1 MGGRQGREGVAQWPR
16 RAGVGR
22 QAHSAAPPHPRSG
35 GRIEG
40 PVFSLVMM
48 KSADRPFVHNRMA
61 DSGTDIRGWPAGGG
75 AECVHSLLHV
85 TDRQRR
91 GQPPPSPSR
100 HAPERRPPPAP
111 PPPPPPLPSPPP
123 CPSVWGARGGA
134 RPGGGGGGPPPTRRP
149 AA

>member
-91 GQPPPSPSR
+91 GPLLPPPL
-100 HAPERRPPPAP
+100 RRPTHCPPAP
-111 PPPPPPLPSPPP
+111 PLHRPL
-123 CPSVWGARGGA
+123 
-134 RPGGGGGGPPPTRRP
+134 PPPTIPLHPLCCLGGR
-149 AA
+149 